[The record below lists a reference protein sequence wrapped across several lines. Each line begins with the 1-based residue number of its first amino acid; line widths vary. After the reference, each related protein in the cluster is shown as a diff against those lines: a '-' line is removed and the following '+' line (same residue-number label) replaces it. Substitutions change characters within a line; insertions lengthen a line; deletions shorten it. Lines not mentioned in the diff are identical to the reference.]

1 MDYDF
6 AQSFEKLS
14 GVAHKV
20 DSEKAAAEKIATICQ
35 EQDAHCIAL
44 AGLPASLVSQI
55 EACCSDLTILKE
67 PYRSE
72 ELPGTIDKADLG
84 VTGISFAMAQSGTMV
99 EVTTNDATRL
109 VSSLPKTHI
118 GILQAEDIVDKYH
131 DGAERIREVSDR
143 DDRNLVITFISG
155 PSRTGDIELILS
167 LGVHGPAACHAVI
180 IDKQN

>member
-1 MDYDF
+1 MEFDF
-6 AQSFEKLS
+6 AKSFQKLS

-20 DSEKAAAEKIATICQ
+20 GSEKAAAEKIAAICQ
-35 EQDAHCIAL
+35 EKDAKCIAL
-44 AGLPASLVSQI
+44 AGLPTSLVSLI
-55 EACCSDLTILKE
+55 EAACSDLTILKE

-72 ELPGTIDKADLG
+72 ELPNAIDKADLG
-84 VTGISFAMAQSGTMV
+84 VTGIAFAMAQSGTMV
-99 EVTTNDATRL
+99 EVTTNDASRL

-131 DGAERIREVSDR
+131 DGSKRMREVTSQH
-143 DDRNLVITFISG
+143 DRNLVITFISG